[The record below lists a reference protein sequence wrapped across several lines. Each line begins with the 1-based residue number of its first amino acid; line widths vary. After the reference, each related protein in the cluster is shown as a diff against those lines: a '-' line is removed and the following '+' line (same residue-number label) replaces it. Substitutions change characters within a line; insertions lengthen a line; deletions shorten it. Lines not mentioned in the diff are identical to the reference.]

1 MMPLNVFTIAL
12 DAMPFLP
19 TLFSNF
25 NRLPPH
31 IDWHWSIAEGAAQN
45 VLDTRWC
52 QPNPPRLSTDGTSQF
67 LAGLWGHPRITVH
80 QSPSW
85 KGKVEMCNACLA
97 DFDKPGVLLQCDVD
111 EVWMP
116 TQLKRLLILFE
127 ARPKAQCAR
136 FFCRYFVGPNIVIT
150 SEHSYGNRPTEWL
163 RAWRFEPGMR
173 FWTHEPPVLNGATG
187 SCINRD
193 DTRECGLVFDHFAYA
208 FEKSIA
214 FKEQF
219 YGYRD
224 AVQHWRMLQAN
235 RKWPVLDLH
244 EYLPWV
250 EKGVQANLLWTPRS
264 T

>member
-1 MMPLNVFTIAL
+1 MIPLHLFTIVL
-12 DAMPFLP
+12 DGMPFLP

-85 KGKVEMCNACLA
+85 RGKVEMCNACLA
-97 DFDKPGVLLQCDVD
+97 DFKKPGVLLQCDAD
-111 EVWMP
+111 EVWLP
-116 TQLKRLLILFE
+116 HQLIGLLELFRD
-127 ARPKAQCAR
+127 RPAIRCAR
-136 FFCRYFVGPNIVIT
+136 FFCHYFVGANIVIT
-150 SEHSYGNRPTEWL
+150 SEHSYGNRPTEWK
-163 RAWRFEPGMR
+163 RAWRFEPCMR
-173 FWTHEPPVLNGATG
+173 FITHEPPVLDA
-187 SCINRD
+187 D
-193 DTRECGLVFDHFAYA
+193 HVPFATREETRAQSLVFDHYAYA
-208 FEKSIA
+208 FEKSVA

-244 EYLPWV
+244 EFLPWV
-250 EKGVQANLLWTPRS
+250 DCGVTADLLWTPRS